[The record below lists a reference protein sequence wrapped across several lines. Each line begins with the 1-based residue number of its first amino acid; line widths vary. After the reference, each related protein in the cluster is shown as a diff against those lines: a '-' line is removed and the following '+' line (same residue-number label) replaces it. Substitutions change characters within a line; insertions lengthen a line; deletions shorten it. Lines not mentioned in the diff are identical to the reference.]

1 MKASIRTR
9 STTVVRTAAWI
20 LAWGCTWI
28 VPQPAVGQTGSQT
41 IVIEETST
49 PVSYGGTWAH
59 ENTQRS
65 WSGGTAGLSTTAAA
79 TVTLNFTGTSVKWI
93 GFRGPQAGIARVF
106 LDGALAATVDTF
118 ATSEQMRAAV
128 FSSGELG
135 DTSHT
140 LTIEVS
146 GDKHALS
153 SGTVVVVDAFEITPG
168 VATPVDT
175 TPPTVTITSP
185 QAGAAI
191 PSGIIIRSVAL
202 DNVAVA
208 GVRFV
213 VDGVAI
219 GDELPTAPYAMA
231 WDTSTIAEGAHT
243 LSAIARDA
251 AGNTRSATI
260 SVRVDR
266 TAPTVT
272 LMPHL
277 TTAPLAGIATVSV
290 SASDDVGVDSV
301 WFSVDGV
308 LVGEDTTPPYEMPW
322 NTLTVADGSHTLQ
335 ASVRDRAGGLNTA
348 ATTMSVSNGIPV
360 EESSATITYTGTW
373 SQGNEGLRAWIGGT
387 AAIATL
393 TEFPARATLSF
404 DGTGVKWIGFR
415 GPQAGIANVYL
426 DGEQVATVDLFDPAE
441 HIRAV
446 VFSIGGLA
454 AAPHT
459 LTIEATGKRNPLSV
473 DPFVVVDAF
482 IISD

>member
-1 MKASIRTR
+1 MKARIRTR
-9 STTVVRTAAWI
+9 STAAFRTVAWI
-20 LAWGCTWI
+20 LACAGTWC
-28 VPQPAVGQTGSQT
+28 VPAPAVGQTGIHT

-49 PVSYGGTWAH
+49 RISYGGAWAQ

-93 GFRGPQAGIARVF
+93 GFRGPQTGIARVF

-118 ATSEQMRAAV
+118 APSEQIRAAV
-128 FSSGELG
+128 FFASGLA

-146 GDKHALS
+146 GDKHSLS
-153 SGTVVVVDAFEITPG
+153 SGNAVVVDAFEITSG
-168 VATPVDT
+168 VALTDT
-175 TPPTVTITSP
+175 TPPSVTIISP
-185 QAGAAI
+185 HAGSTI
-191 PSGIIIRSVAL
+191 PSGVIIRSVAS
-202 DNVAVA
+202 DDAAVA

-219 GDELPTAPYAMA
+219 GDELSTAPYWMA
-231 WDTSTIAEGAHT
+231 WDTSTVAEGAHT
-243 LSAIARDA
+243 LTAIARDV

-266 TAPTVT
+266 TAPTLT
-272 LMPHL
+272 LMPNL
-277 TTAPLAGIATVSV
+277 NTAPLSGIATLSV
-290 SASDDVGVDSV
+290 NASDDVGVDRV

-322 NTLTVADGSHTLQ
+322 NTLSVADGTHTLQ
-335 ASVRDRAGGLNTA
+335 ASVRDTAGGLNSAA
-348 ATTMSVSNGIPV
+348 ATMRVANGTPV
-360 EESSATITYTGTW
+360 EESSAAIAYSGTW
-373 SQGNEGLRAWIGGT
+373 SHGNEGVRAWIGGT

-393 TEFPARATLSF
+393 TAYPARATLSF

-426 DGEQVATVDLFDPAE
+426 DGQQVATVDLFDPVE
-441 HIRAV
+441 RVRAV
-446 VFSIGGLA
+446 VFGIGGLA

-459 LTIEATGKRNPLSV
+459 LTIEATGKWNPLST

-482 IISD
+482 IINN